1 MEKHA
6 EIDFLQ
12 TLLPV
17 SVVLFI
23 IALGVVLLNQQFNKN
38 LYRQRLQH
46 EETKNKNQQE
56 LLRVSIHS
64 QEEERKRI
72 ARDLHDELGTTLSL
86 MRMQLVQ
93 LEENPDDPKFREK
106 LSESREITETA
117 IASIR
122 RISHVLLPPQLA
134 AFGLIQTLQVLCKQ
148 VTSLNRIDCSL
159 TADSH
164 FPRLPATMELG
175 LYRVCLEL
183 IQNTIKHA
191 AADTIR
197 IQLSLDAH
205 ILTFLYSDNGKGFPE
220 KVNLPGLGH
229 KNIEARIQ
237 ALNGLVEM
245 GNRKENGMFAQITI
259 PLENNG

>member
-6 EIDFLQ
+6 EIDFLSA
-12 TLLPV
+12 LLPV

-23 IALGVVLLNQQFNKN
+23 IALGVVLLNQHFNKN
-38 LYRQRLQH
+38 LYRQRLKH

-56 LLRVSIHS
+56 LLRVSINT

-93 LEENPDDPKFREK
+93 LEENPEDPELKHK
-106 LSESREITETA
+106 LEESRMITESA

-122 RISHVLLPPQLA
+122 RISHLLLPPQLT

-148 VTSLNRIDCSL
+148 VASVNRIDCSL
-159 TADSH
+159 IVDSH
-164 FPRLPATMELG
+164 FSRLPAAMELG
-175 LYRVCLEL
+175 LYRVCMEL

-191 AADTIR
+191 EADTIR
-197 IQLSLDAH
+197 IQLA
-205 ILTFLYSDNGKGFPE
+205 IEAQTLTLFYSDNGKGFPE
-220 KVNLPGLGH
+220 NVSLSGLGH
-229 KNIEARIQ
+229 KNIEARVQ
-237 ALNGLVEM
+237 ALNGLVEI
-245 GNRKENGMFAQITI
+245 GNQKENGMFAQITI
-259 PLENNG
+259 PLVSND